1 MKKHPNLVLGL
12 LLAVLVAIGAYQ
24 GHRVDKIRD
33 ATEFYRWI
41 VSAATQWRMM
51 GSDLESLAVSMDDL
65 DEPDKKPVEWMDNEL
80 FTEVHTLVETQPGMP
95 ELEDTAQDVD
105 GLGNPLPKLVRL
117 VESVH
122 QDFSDEDR
130 PAALGEGT
138 GNFDRAIWKLARGPE
153 LAKQR
158 KEFLEYR
165 RQGRLASLGTAF
177 SAGDIYARDP
187 GTSADGQTISTAGI
201 DDQTVSMTQLF
212 FGFRK
217 MAANLLWLQVD
228 KYWHAGM
235 LHRMVP
241 LMKTCVAL
249 DPNFVDAFLLGAWH
263 LSYNATAQMTDTPE
277 ALKVYNEYYQAR
289 VGPKEEY
296 YYQAIDFLKDGI
308 RKNPRNYKLYFD
320 LGFAI
325 YELKL
330 NDYANAVKYLSEAMR
345 YKHDKWVPRQ
355 LAIAQQKN
363 GQYQEA
369 LAGWQSYYK
378 QYPDNPNAPRFIKT
392 NQALI
397 IQEEANKAAEQG
409 DEAKANELRDKARII
424 WDELA
429 MKEEDPEALMQI
441 RRMDALELAR
451 QGRYLEANGLLD
463 QARYETPSHFDTLSQ
478 LLIKIKQQGTLPLSL
493 SEKLYLRRKAE
504 ENAFIAEEL
513 EKDTGK
519 VFEYREDIWYEQGYN
534 NEPKQLLTPGSK
546 ELDALRAQHEDLN
559 LMVSFRQ
566 SMVFTL
572 DNQWYY
578 FRAKPA

>member
-12 LLAVLVAIGAYQ
+12 LLAVFVAIGAYQ
-24 GHRVDKIRD
+24 GHRVDNIRD

-41 VSAATQWRMM
+41 LSAATQWRIMD
-51 GSDLESLAVSMDDL
+51 SDLEKLAVSTDEL
-65 DEPDKKPVEWMDNEL
+65 DEPGKKPVEWMDNEL
-80 FTEVHTLVETQPGMP
+80 FTEVHERVESQPGLP
-95 ELEDTAQDVD
+95 DVEDTAKDVD
-105 GLGNPLPKLVRL
+105 AHGNPLPKLVRL
-117 VESVH
+117 VESAK

-130 PAALGEGT
+130 PAASGEGT
-138 GNFDRAIWKLARGPE
+138 GNFDRAIWKLAFGPE
-153 LAKQR
+153 LAAQR
-158 KEFLEYR
+158 EEFLAYK

-177 SAGDIYARDP
+177 SAGDIYSKDMVR
-187 GTSADGQTISTAGI
+187 STE
-201 DDQTVSMTQLF
+201 DQTVSMTQLF

-277 ALKVYNEYYQAR
+277 PLKVYNDYYQAR
-289 VGPKEEY
+289 IGPKEEL

-320 LGFAI
+320 LGFAV

-330 NDYANAVKYLSEAMR
+330 NDYANSVKYLSEAMR
-345 YKHDKWVPRQ
+345 YKHDRWVPRQ

-369 LAGWQSYYK
+369 LAGWQAYYK

-397 IQEEANKAAEQG
+397 IQDEANKAAEQG
-409 DEAKANELRDKARII
+409 DEAKAKELRDKARVI
-424 WDELA
+424 WDDLA
-429 MKEEDPEALMQI
+429 TNEQDPEALMQI

-463 QARYETPSHFDTLSQ
+463 QARYETPAHFDTLSQ
-478 LLIKIKQQGTLPLSL
+478 LMIKIRQEGKLPLYL
-493 SEKLYLRRKAE
+493 SEKLYLRRKAD

-513 EKDTGK
+513 KKDTGK
-519 VFEYREDIWYEQGYN
+519 AFEYREDTWYEQGYN
-534 NEPKQLLTPGSK
+534 NEPKQLVTPGSK
-546 ELDALRAQHEDLN
+546 ELEQLRAKHKDLN
-559 LMVSFRQ
+559 LILSFRQ
-566 SMVFTL
+566 SMVFNL